1 LDSIKTIL
9 HNEASKHGKVSSLM
23 VKFDEKHKKYF
34 AFVCYENKADAK
46 KAYQELAKLKISD
59 SQLEVNWAQK
69 KEER

>member
-1 LDSIKTIL
+1 
-9 HNEASKHGKVSSLM
+9 M